1 MKLIGYFCLF
11 ILFILFL
18 FTPATTI
25 ANPKKIDS
33 LLIKLKQHN
42 EDTNKINTLL
52 LLADENSKIAKYNE
66 GVSFAL
72 EAMVL
77 SERLNFEK
85 GTIKAVITTG
95 KIYFKEGKYVDAEEY
110 LNKALHLTKKKNN
123 TKEIIKIHE
132 ILAKIY
138 RAEGNYKKAVQ
149 FILSNYEIQEKEKDG
164 KGKIGSLLE
173 IGAIN
178 REEGFY
184 TKAIEAYN
192 KAIAL
197 SKNLKD
203 VEQQAF
209 ALIEK
214 GRCYREKGEMET
226 ALLTLNQ
233 AIQLMKNRE
242 SSFQLGYAMDEMGKV
257 YMEKKN
263 FPKALEYFFKSSEMS
278 TTLDLKTSLGYT
290 FLNIS
295 TVYLEMG
302 DIETAKKYCEKSIEV
317 RREIKDNKGLTKS
330 LNKMGDVFLKQGDL
344 KKAMEK
350 KYEALEVAK
359 ETGAKTLVLETYQG
373 LSIVHSHAAKY
384 KEALIYYQLFT
395 TLKDSL
401 ADIDNVRKVA
411 EMQSKYEENKLNK
424 EIGNLKKEQ
433 EEQEQEARRQKYL
446 LFSAVVV
453 LLIVSALTYFMFKQ
467 MNEKKKTNLLLAT
480 TNKELEKLSIVA
492 RETDNSILITDANG
506 VFDWANEAFERLSG
520 YTLQEFIT
528 IHGKSLSETS
538 TAQYITDAIN
548 RCMNEKTS
556 VDYEYIATKKNN
568 DKYWVHATITPI
580 LDTEKNIQK
589 MVVIETDIT
598 EKKLTQLKI
607 QERNQK
613 IAESINYAR
622 SIQKSLIPSKED
634 RRILLKDSFVF
645 YLPKDVV
652 SGDFP
657 WFLKKGDDLYFAAID
672 CTGHGV
678 PGAMISFVGYFLLTE
693 INSHRE
699 NYTPAKILDLL
710 HRRLV
715 HTLKQDAPNSPNAR
729 DGMDIALCKINH
741 VTRTVQ
747 FAGAHRPLL
756 LYKKKT
762 HEIEQIA
769 GDKLAIGGKLHDIVA
784 KRKKNAGEENTEVNY
799 TNFEYTYD
807 DGDAVF
813 FGSDGF
819 QDQFGGE
826 KNTKYG
832 WAQMKDL
839 VFQNIDLPMEDI
851 GKKCKESY
859 LNWKGTEKQID
870 DVLFIGIRL

>member
-1 MKLIGYFCLF
+1 MRFIGFSYLVFL
-11 ILFILFL
+11 LFL
-18 FTPATTI
+18 VSISAH
-25 ANPKKIDS
+25 ADVRKLDS
-33 LLIKLKQHN
+33 LLTVLRQHD

-52 LLADENSKIAKYNE
+52 VLADENSKIAKYSE
-66 GVSFAL
+66 GIGFAL
-72 EAMVL
+72 EAMIL
-77 SERLNFEK
+77 SERLKYEK
-85 GTIKAVITTG
+85 GKIKTVIAIG
-95 KIYFKEGKYVDAEEY
+95 KIYFKEGKYADAEEY
-110 LNKALHLTKKKNN
+110 LDRALHLTKKKNN

-132 ILAKIY
+132 LLAKIY

-149 FILSNYEIQEKEKDG
+149 FILNNYEIQEKEKDE

-184 TKAIEAYN
+184 TKAIESYDKAFALAKTN
-192 KAIAL
+192 KDI
-197 SKNLKD
+197 
-203 VEQQAF
+203 EQQAF
-209 ALIEK
+209 TLVEK
-214 GRCYREKGEMET
+214 GRCYREKGDMET
-226 ALLTLNQ
+226 ALTTLDQ
-233 AIQLMKNRE
+233 AYQLMKERAV
-242 SSFQLGYAMDEMGKV
+242 SFQLGYALDEMGKV
-257 YMEKKN
+257 YAEKKN
-263 FPKALEYFFKSSEMS
+263 FEKALEYFFKSSEIS
-278 TTLDLKTSLGYT
+278 SSLNLKPSLGYT
-290 FLNIS
+290 YLNIS
-295 TVYLEMG
+295 SAYFEMN
-302 DIETAKKYCEKSIEV
+302 DFDKAKKYCEKSIEV

-330 LNKMGDVFLKQGDL
+330 LNKMGDIFLKQGDIE
-344 KKAMEK
+344 KAMEK
-350 KYEALEVAK
+350 KHEALEIAE
-359 ETGAKTLVLETYQG
+359 ETGAKVLLLDTYQG
-373 LSIVHSHAAKY
+373 LAIVHSQAKKY
-384 KEALIYYQLFT
+384 KEALVYYQLYT

-411 EMQSKYEENKLNK
+411 EMQSKYEEIKHNK

-433 EEQEQEARRQKYL
+433 KQQEIETRRQKYL
-446 LFSAVVV
+446 LFSAAFV

-467 MNEKKKTNLLLAT
+467 MNEKKKANLLLET

-492 RETDNSILITDANG
+492 RETDNAILITDAKG
-506 VFDWANEAFERLSG
+506 IFDWANEAFARLSG
-520 YTLQEFIT
+520 YTLQEFISVY
-528 IHGKSLSETS
+528 GKSLLEAS

-556 VDYEYIATKKNN
+556 VDYEYIATKKSGE
-568 DKYWVHATITPI
+568 KYWVHATVTPI
-580 LDTEKNIQK
+580 LDNEKNIQK

-634 RRILLKDSFVF
+634 RRMLLKDSFVF
-645 YLPKDVV
+645 YLPKDIV

-699 NYTPAKILDLL
+699 NYSPARILDLL
-710 HRRLV
+710 HKRLV
-715 HTLKQDAPNSPNAR
+715 HTLKQDSPNSPNAR
-729 DGMDIALCKINH
+729 DGMDIALCKINQ

-756 LYKKKT
+756 LYKKKA
-762 HEIEQIA
+762 HEIEQIS

-784 KRKKNAGEENTEVNY
+784 KRKKITGEENTEVNY
-799 TNFEYTYD
+799 TNFEYSYQ

-826 KNTKYG
+826 KKTKYG

-839 VFQNIDLPMEDI
+839 VFQNIDLPMEEI

-859 LNWKGTEKQID
+859 LDWKGAEKQID